1 MTEFTVGSAHIV
13 AELHGPPSS
22 VATVHWDRLTFG
34 IGLSYA
40 LLAWSMGYGAVLPE
54 LRDEVHMSASAAS
67 LHGSLFGIS
76 LLLLAT
82 VGRPLLARF
91 SNRVL
96 LVVSVAGMFAGGLL
110 FGFGRVVALTL
121 IGAGLSGAAAA
132 CLVIVVPSVVFAHQP
147 GAPTH
152 AMAVLNTFPMLSA
165 TLLPVVVGLALAG
178 DISWRVVYVTPLW
191 LLAGGIAAVAGSS
204 SVPSTRHPEPVALG
218 QLFRVPTFAR
228 RWAALACGVLIEIG
242 TGIWAASI
250 IVKQGGASKGLG
262 AMLTV
267 GFFVG
272 MALGRISLARMLL
285 RYGAQRVF
293 VASFVGVLISL
304 VPFLLGPGLIGRV
317 VGLSLLGLTL
327 SAVYP
332 LSISRLFELHH
343 DTEALGRAAAIASG
357 VGVTF
362 GPLLLGAFSDLVGLG
377 LATIVLPVFGVA
389 GLLLTVSRRTALEH
403 R

>member
-13 AELHGPPSS
+13 AELPGPPSS

-121 IGAGLSGAAAA
+121 TGAGLSGAAAA

-178 DISWRVVYVTPLW
+178 DISWRVVYLTPLW

-285 RYGAQRVF
+285 RYSAQRVF

>member
-1 MTEFTVGSAHIV
+1 MR
-13 AELHGPPSS
+13 
-22 VATVHWDRLTFG
+22 WDRLTFG

-54 LRDEVHMSASAAS
+54 LRDEVHMSASLAS
-67 LHGSLFGIS
+67 IHGSLFGIF

-82 VGRPLLARF
+82 IGRRLLAGF
-91 SNRVL
+91 SNRTL
-96 LVVSVAGMFAGGLL
+96 LVASVAGMFGGGLL
-110 FGFGRVVALTL
+110 FGLGRSAGLTL
-121 IGAGLSGAAAA
+121 VGAGMAGAGAA

-147 GAPTH
+147 TAPTH
-152 AMAVLNTFPMLSA
+152 AMAMLNTFPMLSA
-165 TLLPVVVGLALAG
+165 TLLPVVVGVGLAG
-178 DISWRVVYVTPLW
+178 DVTWRAVYLVPLW
-191 LLAGGIAAVAGSS
+191 LLAGGIALVAGASA
-204 SVPSTRHPEPVALG
+204 VPSTRHPEPIALG

-250 IVKQGGASKGLG
+250 LVKQGGASKGVG
-262 AMLTV
+262 ALLTV

-272 MALGRISLARMLL
+272 MAVGRVGLAGVL
-285 RYGAQRVF
+285 RSHSAQRVF

-304 VPFLLGPGLIGRV
+304 GPFLLGPGLVGRV
-317 VGLSLLGLTL
+317 IGLSLLGLSL

-357 VGVTF
+357 IGVTF
-362 GPLLLGAFSDLVGLG
+362 GPLLLGAFSDIVGLG
-377 LATIVLPVFGVA
+377 PATIVLPVFGA
-389 GLLLTVSRRTALEH
+389 TGLLLAMTRPAGTHARAT
-403 R
+403 

>member
-1 MTEFTVGSAHIV
+1 M
-13 AELHGPPSS
+13 AELPGPPSS

-121 IGAGLSGAAAA
+121 TGAGLSGAAAA

-178 DISWRVVYVTPLW
+178 DISWRVVYLTPLW

-285 RYGAQRVF
+285 RYSAQRVF

>member
-1 MTEFTVGSAHIV
+1 M
-13 AELHGPPSS
+13 AELPGPPSS

-191 LLAGGIAAVAGSS
+191 LLAGAIAAVAGSS

-285 RYGAQRVF
+285 RYSAQRVF

>member
-1 MTEFTVGSAHIV
+1 M
-13 AELHGPPSS
+13 
-22 VATVHWDRLTFG
+22 HWDRLTFG

-40 LLAWSMGYGAVLPE
+40 LLAWSMGYGAVLPQ
-54 LRDEVHMSASAAS
+54 LRDEVHMSASVAS
-67 LHGSLFGIS
+67 LHGSLFGIF

-82 VGRPLLARF
+82 VGRPLLAVL
-91 SNRVL
+91 SNRML
-96 LVVSVAGMFAGGLL
+96 LVASVVGMFGGGVL
-110 FGFGRVVALTL
+110 FGFGHNAALTL
-121 IGAGLSGAAAA
+121 VGAGLSGAAAA

-147 GAPTH
+147 HAPTH
-152 AMAVLNTFPMLSA
+152 AMAMLNTFPMLSA
-165 TLLPVVVGLALAG
+165 TLLPVAVGLALAG
-178 DISWRVVYVTPLW
+178 DITWRIAYLAPLW
-191 LLAGGIAAVAGSS
+191 VLAGGIVVVAGWS
-204 SVPSTRHPEPVALG
+204 SVPSTRHPEPIALR

-262 AMLTV
+262 ALLTA

-272 MALGRISLARMLL
+272 MAGGRISLAPML
-285 RYGAQRVF
+285 RRQSGQRVF

-327 SAVYP
+327 AAVYP

-357 VGVTF
+357 IGVTF
-362 GPLLLGAFSDLVGLG
+362 GPLLLGAFSDIVGLG
-377 LATIVLPVFGVA
+377 RATIVLPAFAIA
-389 GLLLTVSRRTALEH
+389 GLLLTLPWRAQRT
-403 R
+403 

>member
-1 MTEFTVGSAHIV
+1 
-13 AELHGPPSS
+13 
-22 VATVHWDRLTFG
+22 LTFG

-178 DISWRVVYVTPLW
+178 DISWRVVYLTPLW
-191 LLAGGIAAVAGSS
+191 LLAGAIAAVAGSS

-285 RYGAQRVF
+285 RYSAQRVF

>member
-1 MTEFTVGSAHIV
+1 V
-13 AELHGPPSS
+13 AELPGPPSS

-178 DISWRVVYVTPLW
+178 DISWRVVYLTPLW
-191 LLAGGIAAVAGSS
+191 LLAGAIAAVAGSS

-285 RYGAQRVF
+285 RYSAQRVF

>member
-1 MTEFTVGSAHIV
+1 M
-13 AELHGPPSS
+13 
-22 VATVHWDRLTFG
+22 TFG

-178 DISWRVVYVTPLW
+178 DISWRVVYLTPLW
-191 LLAGGIAAVAGSS
+191 LLAGAIAAVAGSS

-285 RYGAQRVF
+285 RYSAQRVF